1 MLIVKQAQRGTRG
14 IVAIR
19 HNDRGYCLVELL
31 LAMALSTLV
40 LSALITLVASITAQQ
55 RRAQQLYMVQQE
67 ARNLVT
73 IIQRELA
80 RAGYRQ
86 AQPLS
91 ASASQQRGVPGLP
104 SANPFIYAG
113 AQLYQLNSTADC
125 ITYRYDRDKNSQL
138 NQEYFG
144 FRLNQ
149 GGIQQGKGSNAS
161 CVTSLGWETISDRA
175 NVEVTQLAFRL
186 SQHTNSS
193 LTEMKTYVEIQLSI
207 RHRQQLDSVVN
218 LSRYVLAR
226 SNL

>member
-1 MLIVKQAQRGTRG
+1 MLIVKQAQSRTRG
-14 IVAIR
+14 IVAIW

-31 LAMALSTLV
+31 LAMALSTLI

-73 IIQRELA
+73 IMQRELT
-80 RAGYRQ
+80 RAGYQ
-86 AQPLS
+86 QPQSLS
-91 ASASQQRGVPGLP
+91 ASQGLP
-104 SANPFIYAG
+104 SVNPFIYTG
-113 AQLYQLNSTADC
+113 SRLYQLNSAADC
-125 ITYRYDRDKNSQL
+125 ITYRYDRDKNSQF

-161 CVTSLGWETISDRA
+161 CTTSRGWETISDRA

-186 SQHTNSS
+186 SSHTNSS

-218 LSRYVLAR
+218 LTRYLLAR